1 MCKKLVSVLLCG
13 LLVLTFFTPASAGLI
28 QDQSGVRQYPILV
41 DQGENY
47 QVVSIPLTEKEAE
60 KRYWELTGKEL
71 PDALRGNYNTAEVY
85 YREEI
90 GPGWIVEIGC
100 IVNTACGQSCSFIDV
115 VEGTEYVAADGDG
128 FWEINP
134 QYVNISVAG
143 SRKIKF
149 QTRFQIEVETTQ
161 DLSAEFEAL
170 GFSIGASTS
179 GTYYARKLMS
189 ISKTETF

>member
-60 KRYWELTGKEL
+60 KRY
-71 PDALRGNYNTAEVY
+71 
-85 YREEI
+85 
-90 GPGWIVEIGC
+90 
-100 IVNTACGQSCSFIDV
+100 
-115 VEGTEYVAADGDG
+115 
-128 FWEINP
+128 
-134 QYVNISVAG
+134 
-143 SRKIKF
+143 
-149 QTRFQIEVETTQ
+149 
-161 DLSAEFEAL
+161 AEFEAL
-170 GFSIGASTS
+170 NFSIGVSTS

-189 ISKTETF
+189 ISKTKTF

>member
-1 MCKKLVSVLLCG
+1 M
-13 LLVLTFFTPASAGLI
+13 
-28 QDQSGVRQYPILV
+28 
-41 DQGENY
+41 
-47 QVVSIPLTEKEAE
+47 
-60 KRYWELTGKEL
+60 
-71 PDALRGNYNTAEVY
+71 
-85 YREEI
+85 
-90 GPGWIVEIGC
+90 
-100 IVNTACGQSCSFIDV
+100 
-115 VEGTEYVAADGDG
+115 
-128 FWEINP
+128 
-134 QYVNISVAG
+134 NISVAG